1 MPKKPQWYY
10 KQSAVIPY
18 RIKNHHIE
26 ILMITSR
33 SGKHWIVPK
42 GIVEP
47 NLLPSESAAKE
58 ALEEAGVEGVIHS
71 TSVGSYKYK
80 KWGDVCKVQVF
91 LMQVIK
97 THIQWAEKEMRTRR
111 WMSIEKACQHV
122 REKKLRKLMAKL
134 PAFPEVKALID
145 NKYPEFQKDKFVI
158 STNPE
163 RLDFEVIH
171 DYLKR
176 AYWSKGIPKETVKN
190 AARHSLCFGV
200 YKDASQVGFARVIT
214 DFTSFAYLADV
225 FILEKWQGRG
235 LGKWLIKTIVNYPG
249 LQSIRRWL
257 LATKDAHGLY
267 AKFGFSPI
275 KNPERMMEIHKPKIY
290 QESSSE

>member
-42 GIVEP
+42 GIIEP
-47 NLLPSESAAKE
+47 NLLPAESAAKE

-71 TSVGSYKYK
+71 TAAGSYKYQ

-91 LMQVIK
+91 LMQVTK
-97 THIQWAEKEMRTRR
+97 THNRWAEKEMRTRR
-111 WMSIEKACQHV
+111 WMSVEKACAHV
-122 REKKLRKLMAKL
+122 REKKLRKLIAEM
-134 PAFPEVKALID
+134 PEFPDIRSLLD
-145 NKYPEFQKDKFVI
+145 NKYPEFQKGKFVI
-158 STNPE
+158 SSDPE
-163 RLDFEVIH
+163 RLDFDVIH
-171 DYLKR
+171 GYLTR
-176 AYWSKGIPKETVKN
+176 AYWSEGISKEIVIK
-190 AARHSLCFGV
+190 AAMNSLSFGV
-200 YKDASQVGFARVIT
+200 YKGASQVGFARVIT

-235 LGKWLIKTIVNYPG
+235 RGKWLIETITNYPE
-249 LQSIRRWL
+249 LQSIRRWM

-267 AKFGFSPI
+267 AKYGFLPI
-275 KNPERMMEIHKPKIY
+275 KNPESLMEFYKT
-290 QESSSE
+290 